1 MAYVVS
7 LVLIVIAALHLLW
20 ALGYWFPIRD
30 EARLA
35 QSVAGFKG
43 IDRMPGAAACSMVVV
58 ALLFVTSAQW
68 WPAGNLRS
76 LILIGAALVFG
87 LRGLAAYTPQWR
99 RLTPEQPFATF
110 DRRYFGPLC
119 LFLCAGILVAL

>member
-7 LVLIVIAALHLLW
+7 LILIVIAALHLLW

-35 QSVAGFKG
+35 RTVAGFKG
-43 IDRMPGAAACSMVVV
+43 IDKMPGAAACAMVVV
-58 ALLFVTSAQW
+58 ALLFVTSALW
-68 WPAGNLRS
+68 WPAGGLRS
-76 LILIGAALVFG
+76 LILVGAVLVFG
-87 LRGLAAYTPQWR
+87 LRGVAAYMPQWR

-119 LFLCAGILVAL
+119 LFLCAGILVAY